1 MKKLVFLLV
10 AAALT
15 FGTVSSALAE
25 AEVSGGAYV
34 GVFDKYLWRGAD
46 LSGSKPVA
54 QGGVDLSVGGFTVS
68 YWSNFQ
74 LSNYAL
80 GTDDELRSGE
90 LNETD
95 ITLDYTFDANDLL
108 SVSVGNILYAVDGAE
123 DTNELYLG
131 ISLNT
136 LLSPSLT
143 VYYDWDE
150 FSGTIFTVAAIGHE
164 FALADKLALNLGAS
178 ASYYMADSDFVLAYA
193 PTDAATG
200 NPTHTGS
207 QNFLHNAEFSAS
219 VNYALS
225 EQLSISPSVLF
236 SVPLSDDAEDIV
248 GIDDEI
254 MSGLSL
260 VFSF

>member
-54 QGGVDLSVGGFTVS
+54 QGGVDLSVGGFTLS

-74 LSNYAL
+74 LRNAL
-80 GTDDELRSGE
+80 DDGYRSGE

-95 ITLDYTFDANDLL
+95 ITLDYSFDANNLL
-108 SVSVGNILYAVDGAE
+108 SVSVGNILYAVEDAE

-131 ISLNT
+131 VTLNT

-150 FSGTIFTVAAIGHE
+150 FSGTIFTVAAIGHD
-164 FALADKLALNLGAS
+164 FALVDKLALSLGAS
-178 ASYYMADSDFVLAYA
+178 ASYYMVDSDF
-193 PTDAATG
+193 TG
-200 NPTHTGS
+200 AKS
-207 QNFLHNAEFSAS
+207 ENFLHNAELSAS
-219 VNYALS
+219 LNYALTK
-225 EQLSISPSVLF
+225 QLSISPSILM
-236 SVPLSDDAEDIV
+236 SVPLSDDAEDIT

-254 MSGLSL
+254 VSGLSL